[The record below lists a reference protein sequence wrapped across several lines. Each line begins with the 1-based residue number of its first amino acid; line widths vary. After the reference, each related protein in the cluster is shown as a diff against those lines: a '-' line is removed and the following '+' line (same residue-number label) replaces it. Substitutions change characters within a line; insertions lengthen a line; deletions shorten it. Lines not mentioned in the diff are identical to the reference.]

1 MIRTQI
7 YITEEEQKALEKL
20 SKERNTTKSNIIR
33 EAIDQYVADSTIEE
47 KKKKLKAAAGIW
59 KDRDEDDI
67 PDVRG
72 LREGWGRRLK
82 RLELDDR

>member
-7 YITEEEQKALEKL
+7 YITKEEKEALDKL

-33 EAIDQYVADSTIEE
+33 EAIDQYVADSTLEE

-59 KDRDEDDI
+59 KDRDEGDI
-67 PDVRG
+67 PDVRD

-82 RLELDDR
+82 RLGIDDS

>member
-7 YITEEEQKALEKL
+7 YITKEEKEALDKL

-47 KKKKLKAAAGIW
+47 KKRKN
-59 KDRDEDDI
+59 
-67 PDVRG
+67 
-72 LREGWGRRLK
+72 
-82 RLELDDR
+82 

>member
-33 EAIDQYVADSTIEE
+33 EAIDQYVADTTLEE
-47 KKKKLKAAAGIW
+47 KKKKLDAAAGMW
-59 KDRDEDDI
+59 KNREDL
-67 PDVRG
+67 PDVRD

-82 RLELDDR
+82 RLGLDDH

>member
-7 YITEEEQKALEKL
+7 YITEEEKEALEKL
-20 SKERNTTKSNIIR
+20 SAERNTTKSNIIR
-33 EAIDQYVADSTIEE
+33 EAIDQYVADMTLEE
-47 KKKKLKAAAGIW
+47 KRKKLNAAAGIW

-67 PDVRG
+67 PDVRD

-82 RLELDDR
+82 RLGLDDR

>member
-7 YITEEEQKALEKL
+7 YITEEEKKALEKL
-20 SKERNTTKSNIIR
+20 SRERNTTKSNIIR
-33 EAIDQYVADSTIEE
+33 EAIDKYVADSTLEG

-67 PDVRG
+67 PDVRDM
-72 LREGWGRRLK
+72 REGWGKRLK
-82 RLELDDR
+82 RLGIDDS

>member
-7 YITEEEQKALEKL
+7 YITEEEQEALEKL

-33 EAIDQYVADSTIEE
+33 EAIDQYVADSTLEE

-59 KDRDEDDI
+59 KGRDDI
-67 PDVRG
+67 PEVRD

-82 RLELDDR
+82 RLGIDDR

>member
-33 EAIDQYVADSTIEE
+33 EAIDQYVADMTLEE
-47 KKKKLKAAAGIW
+47 KKKNLDAAFGMW
-59 KDRDEDDI
+59 KDRVDT
-67 PDVRG
+67 PDVNE
-72 LREGWGRRLK
+72 LRKDWDDRLK
-82 RLELDDR
+82 KLGLDDRWH